1 MFSLR
6 VSIAK
11 RLGPYHKSIRERY
24 PLSSQHCG
32 LDVLML
38 LQLGVASPN
47 RFCLSI
53 PPVLCFR
60 GLRLHQQIHQGYMNS
75 LSECVKCYVVH
86 SMLVLFLLHC
96 QVVNTCV
103 KITLEAG
110 LIKFQKHFLQYVVLW
125 IICNQKSVCYLTVS
139 VKNRASYNTL

>member
-11 RLGPYHKSIRERY
+11 RLGLYHKSIRERY

-47 RFCLSI
+47 RFFLSI
-53 PPVLCFR
+53 PPVLCFP
-60 GLRLHQQIHQGYMNS
+60 NS
-75 LSECVKCYVVH
+75 LSKCVKGYVVH
-86 SMLVLFLLHC
+86 SMLVLFTSC
-96 QVVNTCV
+96 
-103 KITLEAG
+103 
-110 LIKFQKHFLQYVVLW
+110 
-125 IICNQKSVCYLTVS
+125 
-139 VKNRASYNTL
+139 

>member
-11 RLGPYHKSIRERY
+11 RLGLYHKSIRERY

-53 PPVLCFR
+53 PPS
-60 GLRLHQQIHQGYMNS
+60 Y
-75 LSECVKCYVVH
+75 
-86 SMLVLFLLHC
+86 
-96 QVVNTCV
+96 
-103 KITLEAG
+103 
-110 LIKFQKHFLQYVVLW
+110 
-125 IICNQKSVCYLTVS
+125 VS
-139 VKNRASYNTL
+139 VFFDFISKSTRAI